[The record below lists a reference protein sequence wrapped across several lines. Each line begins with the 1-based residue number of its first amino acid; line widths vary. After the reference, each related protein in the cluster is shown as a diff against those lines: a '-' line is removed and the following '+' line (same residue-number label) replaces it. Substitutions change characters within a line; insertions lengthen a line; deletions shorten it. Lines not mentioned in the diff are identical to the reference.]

1 MHIRCSY
8 WFITLYIIIHYQYS
22 PARQYS
28 IPLLSTCIIVDGY
41 IASSM
46 RHTWFGVRVCVWSNI
61 ILSHPLSYIWTL
73 KTTPLF
79 IGYRCHL
86 FIAQSYCHDIFQ
98 PDSLKQRGIVA
109 LHTALPALC
118 TIPIICLF
126 VCLIFVVDCCMLH
139 PTTCNHNHNMIYCLL
154 PPLHAVFKQCNNIGT
169 SLPPTLDGLVEEQN
183 TIHWRAW
190 RS

>member
-1 MHIRCSY
+1 MA
-8 WFITLYIIIHYQYS
+8 TLLPTWDI
-22 PARQYS
+22 
-28 IPLLSTCIIVDGY
+28 
-41 IASSM
+41 
-46 RHTWFGVRVCVWSNI
+46 TWFGVRVCVWSNI

-86 FIAQSYCHDIFQ
+86 FIAQSYSPDIFQ

-109 LHTALPALC
+109 LHTTLPALC

-139 PTTCNHNHNMIYCLL
+139 PTTCNHNHNMRHDLL
-154 PPLHAVFKQCNNIGT
+154 SASSTPRCIQAMQQHWYALAPNPW
-169 SLPPTLDGLVEEQN
+169 SDRLVEEQN
-183 TIHWRAW
+183 TIHWSAW